1 MVVVMMVMMMVVV
14 VMMMKMMVV
23 MTIMMVI
30 GAVVVV
36 VVIKNVTVNMRN
48 NAREDRGSYFA
59 SGNPDSRHTTVPE
72 LQL

>member
-1 MVVVMMVMMMVVV
+1 MTMMMVV

-23 MTIMMVI
+23 MTIMIVI
-30 GAVVVV
+30 GAVV

-59 SGNPDSRHTTVPE
+59 SSNPDSRHCTTVPE
-72 LQL
+72 LPL

>member
-1 MVVVMMVMMMVVV
+1 MMMMVVIT
-14 VMMMKMMVV
+14 M
-23 MTIMMVI
+23 MMVI
-30 GAVVVV
+30 GVE

>member
-1 MVVVMMVMMMVVV
+1 MVVVTMMMVVV
-14 VMMMKMMVV
+14 MMMVV
-23 MTIMMVI
+23 MTIM
-30 GAVVVV
+30 VVV
-36 VVIKNVTVNMRN
+36 KNVTVNMRN

>member
-23 MTIMMVI
+23 MTIM
-30 GAVVVV
+30 VVV

-59 SGNPDSRHTTVPE
+59 SGNPDSRHCTTVPE

>member
-1 MVVVMMVMMMVVV
+1 MMVMMMVVV

-36 VVIKNVTVNMRN
+36 VVVVIKNVTVNMRN

-59 SGNPDSRHTTVPE
+59 SSNPDSRHCTTVPE
-72 LQL
+72 LPL

>member
-1 MVVVMMVMMMVVV
+1 MMMMV

-23 MTIMMVI
+23 MMMMVM
-30 GAVVVV
+30 AVV

-59 SGNPDSRHTTVPE
+59 SGNPDSRHCTTVPE